1 MTLSIKY
8 FFAFCWALAILILM
22 IEPVQW
28 LINTW
33 FDPAYDSQGLMI
45 AGLLMVLLIW
55 SLSSPRLKQD
65 KYDQAIQKALL
76 LFMSMALIRLAGQF
90 LGINM
95 LSALAL
101 VVDVYAMGIL
111 LGLGQ
116 RKRALSPAWIA
127 LLFAFSLPIERI
139 IQRLLGFPLQLLSAN
154 GSCSLLSWFNDGLQC
169 NGVEMFLNQQA
180 VLVDLPCSGARG
192 LIQLFILFTLIGCI
206 QQTSQLQHH
215 RHQQPGTFKYLFIGF
230 TVVVMSAYIGNV
242 LRISIL
248 ALGIA
253 YPDAMLGIN
262 VMAAPWHDII
272 GLVCLLLSA
281 LAILIWSFFQTNK
294 SNHKGSEYIPSKKL
308 LYPKLNQS
316 LVKFV
321 PTLSPLV
328 VVAILI
334 SLVPAHP
341 LDVVKT
347 TQHLSMPRYLNG
359 FYARQH
365 QLSEQEQ
372 LYFTQYGGNAHKAS
386 YGDFA
391 LLQVSTRAPLRHLH
405 DPQECLSG
413 SGHEVQY
420 LGYSQSPLN
429 AAVYKSLDPQGKTWR
444 ISVTF
449 LSSQGQQT
457 TNIAEAIWLWLKQPA
472 SHWIMLQR
480 ISPWDTPPAQ
490 LDQWDKALIQAME
503 INLNLN
509 SDSASQHNSA
519 KQPKTLNGDTDHA
532 NLSI

>member
-1 MTLSIKY
+1 
-8 FFAFCWALAILILM
+8 
-22 IEPVQW
+22 
-28 LINTW
+28 
-33 FDPAYDSQGLMI
+33 
-45 AGLLMVLLIW
+45 
-55 SLSSPRLKQD
+55 
-65 KYDQAIQKALL
+65 
-76 LFMSMALIRLAGQF
+76 
-90 LGINM
+90 
-95 LSALAL
+95 
-101 VVDVYAMGIL
+101 
-111 LGLGQ
+111 
-116 RKRALSPAWIA
+116 
-127 LLFAFSLPIERI
+127 
-139 IQRLLGFPLQLLSAN
+139 
-154 GSCSLLSWFNDGLQC
+154 
-169 NGVEMFLNQQA
+169 MFLNQQA

-206 QQTSQLQHH
+206 QRNSQHH
-215 RHQQPGTFKYLFIGF
+215 HHHQHQQPGTFKYLFIGF

-272 GLVCLLLSA
+272 GLVCLLLSS
-281 LAILIWSFFQTNK
+281 LVILSWSSFQTKNRAL
-294 SNHKGSEYIPSKKL
+294 KGSKSIPGKAVF
-308 LYPKLNQS
+308 YPKLSQS
-316 LVKFV
+316 LIKFF

-328 VVAILI
+328 VIIAILI
-334 SLVPAHP
+334 SLVPTHP
-341 LDVVKT
+341 LDVIKT

-429 AAVYKSLDPQGKTWR
+429 AAVYKSLDPRGNSWR

-503 INLNLN
+503 INLNSN

-519 KQPKTLNGDTDHA
+519 NQPKTQNGDTNHA
-532 NLSI
+532 KLSI